1 MFIKYEKFR
10 SIYFL
15 IQKLLVSLSCNKIK
29 SSMKKSNRNYL
40 LKYRNVTI
48 DRFEIVKF
56 FSYTSTI
63 MCGDDLIFEIDGWRE
78 NEYVNLKTAF
88 DSFYRSLI
96 QAATSLY
103 KDATGKDYSLR
114 FGDNKTVFQI
124 RDKYTGNT
132 YFIGRYDWRRAVGK
146 SCYMYDGYIID
157 FKAFKESGYL
167 HDVIGTDRGVY
178 AKFEI

>member
-1 MFIKYEKFR
+1 MFIKYEKFM

-78 NEYVNLKTAF
+78 DRREAADREYHGDPPEDDPGRHGAGG
-88 DSFYRSLI
+88 RASL
-96 QAATSLY
+96 
-103 KDATGKDYSLR
+103 
-114 FGDNKTVFQI
+114 
-124 RDKYTGNT
+124 
-132 YFIGRYDWRRAVGK
+132 
-146 SCYMYDGYIID
+146 
-157 FKAFKESGYL
+157 
-167 HDVIGTDRGVY
+167 
-178 AKFEI
+178 

>member
-96 QAATSLY
+96 QNATSLY
-103 KDATGKDYSLR
+103 KNATGNDYSLR

-157 FKAFKESGYL
+157 FKTFKESGYL
-167 HDVIGTDRGVY
+167 HDVIGTARGVY
-178 AKFEI
+178 AEFEI